1 MKGNLQMS
9 KVTKNDAINLAL
21 CFSNWCSHL
30 RQHKENPTVSTEM
43 KLKVWG
49 QQLAEAQIDSGV
61 EMVSKETLIKHC
73 GKVFTVN
80 CRIIVLEAA

>member
-1 MKGNLQMS
+1 MT
-9 KVTKNDAINLAL
+9 KVTKHDAANLAL
-21 CFSNWCSHL
+21 RFSNWCSHL
-30 RQHKENPTVSTEM
+30 RRHKENPTVSTEM

-61 EMVSKETLIKHC
+61 EMVSKATLIKHC
-73 GKVFTVN
+73 GKAFSVN